1 MSFDN
6 EMQLLLKSYYEAFS
20 EKSLKTRFIFP
31 TYQYIGNT
39 INTLA
44 YNQTQQML
52 SDDPNYQFKWNE
64 CHKLNEN
71 PQTFA
76 TVLFYGL
83 EATLSKQQADKN
95 DIGAFEK
102 SVSETKDSIQKKN
115 FNLESSLSNKMS
127 IVKENNQKIVKRVLR
142 IEDTLEKIHL
152 NKNSYDRKNDAE
164 IYSSNVIKNSNEKL
178 HDLDN
183 KVSDLKYFLETNI
196 FSHKCSSNIEHL
208 SKDSMF
214 EYAYEIKSSKHGLS
228 EKKDEA
234 SKKQEKGN
242 FIYFA
247 FNLIIYLE
255 KDSNLLMNLKQIQEL
270 LENLRQKVDENKQE
284 VEELKNLRVR

>member
-20 EKSLKTRFIFP
+20 EKSLKNRFIFP

-52 SDDPNYQFKWNE
+52 SDDPNYQYKWNE

-83 EATLSKQQADKN
+83 GAMLSKQQTDKN

-178 HDLDN
+178 YDLDN

-208 SKDSMF
+208 TKDSMF

-234 SKKQEKGN
+234 SKKQEK
-242 FIYFA
+242 
-247 FNLIIYLE
+247 E
-255 KDSNLLMNLKQIQEL
+255 KESNLLMNLKQIQEL